1 MRRFNSLMSKLPV
14 GMTLSPPE
22 YGCRDAAR
30 VSLRLQNYKD
40 G

>member
-1 MRRFNSLMSKLPV
+1 
-14 GMTLSPPE
+14 MTLSPPE